1 MLLVGQRILV
11 CILACILVFAWV
23 NGIGSL
29 ALMLLVAL
37 VTCIFGVS
45 CFLIVMYLLLVPV
58 SLFHMRIAFY
68 VAA

>member
-1 MLLVGQRILV
+1 
-11 CILACILVFAWV
+11 
-23 NGIGSL
+23 
-29 ALMLLVAL
+29 MLLVAL

-58 SLFHMRIAFY
+58 SLFHMRIPFY